1 MSKSYMSKNEK
12 GLKLITTDGK
22 YAHLTTQYADR
33 ITHDRL
39 DLIHEDEEQKAEM
52 VDIELKVDSK
62 TIADIIKVM
71 NSGVTKEEATPFP
84 VKVGEP
90 LDEEA
95 ENEYRVDYEND
106 DDGVVYQDVKATQAE
121 LETFV
126 DECNGVYHDF
136 VTLGNV
142 VFKKSRLVKIMKL

>member
-1 MSKSYMSKNEK
+1 MSKNEK
-12 GLKLITTDGK
+12 GLKFITTDGK
-22 YAHLTTQYADR
+22 YAHLTTQDADR
-33 ITHDRL
+33 IAHDRL

-62 TIADIIKVM
+62 TIADIIKAM

-84 VKVGEP
+84 VEVGEP

-95 ENEYRVDYEND
+95 ENEYRVDYEN